1 MTEDDLRQWIE
12 ADHLLGE
19 LEKTDG
25 YRTLTDLVQGKV
37 AELQRRLLNGNVVS
51 MEDYKLTAGRLAGIN
66 DVMTMRDQVVRIIA
80 TERQRLAEAE

>member
-12 ADHLLGE
+12 ADHHLAE

-37 AELQRRLLNGNVVS
+37 AELQRRLLNGNVTS

-66 DVMTMRDQVVRIIA
+66 DVMTMREQVSRIIM
-80 TERQRLAEAE
+80 TERQRLAEQE